1 MCRLFETIRVMN
13 GAPLHLSWHEER
25 MNAARRE
32 FWPSEVPLPLEPEI
46 VVPPE
51 YLTGLVRCNIHY
63 GRNIRQV
70 SFKKYE
76 KRIVRTLKMV
86 HCQDI
91 DYHVKYTDRSLLESL
106 FSLRGNCDE
115 IIIVKSG
122 LITDTSMSNL
132 VFFDGTKWVTPAN
145 PLLKGTCRSR
155 LVAEG
160 QLIELDISPDDLR
173 GFIGCKLIN
182 AMRDPGDEP
191 LIPVSEIV

>member
-1 MCRLFETIRVMN
+1 MCLLFETIRLEDGV
-13 GAPLHLSWHEER
+13 PQHLLWHEAR
-25 MNAARRE
+25 MNSARRE
-32 FWPSEVPLPLEPEI
+32 FWPSETPLRLEPKI
-46 VVPPE
+46 VVPATHS
-51 YLTGLVRCNIHY
+51 TGLVKCNIHY

-70 SFKKYE
+70 SFTKYE
-76 KRIVRTLKMV
+76 KRIIRSLKMV
-86 HCQDI
+86 HCRDI
-91 DYHVKYTDRSLLESL
+91 DYHVKYTDRSMLESL
-106 FSLRGNCDE
+106 FTLRGNCDE

-155 LVAEG
+155 LLAEG
-160 QLIELDISPDDLR
+160 QVLEFDISPDDLR

-182 AMRDPGDEP
+182 AMRDPGEEP